1 MARRILL
8 VEGVDDEHVMKH
20 ICGNHGI
27 PHLDEIKEHGGAPNL
42 LESVPVRIKASEEG
56 DIVGIV
62 IDADTNLRTRWQSI
76 RDRITTMGYENAPE
90 APVPGGT
97 NVDPPDGTLL
107 PRLGIWVMP
116 DNRTDG
122 ILEDFLRF
130 LVPQPSVLLDHAEN
144 SVADI
149 PEGER
154 RFRPREDE
162 PKAVIHTWLA
172 WQREPGRP
180 FGTAITERFLDSNVA
195 EARVIA
201 SWLRRLFYPDPQ
213 AT

>member
-97 NVDPPDGTLL
+97 IIDPPDGTLL

>member
-27 PHLDEIKEHGGAPNL
+27 SHLDEIEEHGGAPNL

-62 IDADTNLRTRWQSI
+62 IDADTDLRARWQSI
-76 RDRITTMGYENAPE
+76 RARIAMTGYENVPE
-90 APVPGGT
+90 APVPEGT
-97 NVDPPDGTLL
+97 IVDPPDGTLF

-122 ILEDFLRF
+122 ILENFLRF

-144 SVADI
+144 SVAEI
-149 PEGER
+149 PEAER
-154 RFRPREDE
+154 RFRPREDL

-172 WQREPGRP
+172 LAARTRQAFRDSDY
-180 FGTAITERFLDSNVA
+180 GTL
-195 EARVIA
+195 
-201 SWLRRLFYPDPQ
+201 P
-213 AT
+213 

>member
-20 ICGNHGI
+20 LCGNHGI

-97 NVDPPDGTLL
+97 IINPPDGTLL

-122 ILEDFLRF
+122 ILEDSLRF
-130 LVPQPSVLLDHAEN
+130 LVPRPSVLLDHAEN